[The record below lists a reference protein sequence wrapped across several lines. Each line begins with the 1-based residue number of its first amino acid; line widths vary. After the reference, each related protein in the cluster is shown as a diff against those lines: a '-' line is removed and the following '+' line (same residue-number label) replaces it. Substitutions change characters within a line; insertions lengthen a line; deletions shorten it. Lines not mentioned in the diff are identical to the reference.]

1 MKAHSGRGPRCKVYR
16 VKAISPHPEKPDQVM
31 GLAGHKTKLNSL
43 HYLMVP
49 VVS

>member
-16 VKAISPHPEKPDQVM
+16 VEAISPHPEKPDQVM
-31 GLAGHKTKLNSL
+31 TLAGHETKLNSL